1 MAKDATLNIRL
12 EPTLK
17 QHGAEV
23 LQREGLTVTEAVRA
37 LYLYLEANQ
46 KFPDELRNANHDQQ
60 SRADRRRE
68 LMHSMV
74 GILPAD
80 ASIAEAKETRLAHHG
95 L

>member
-1 MAKDATLNIRL
+1 MKDATLNIRL

-17 QHGAEV
+17 QHGAAV

-37 LYLYLEANQ
+37 LYEYMDEHQ
-46 KFPDELRNANHDQQ
+46 EFPDVL
-60 SRADRRRE
+60 RADSQAKQRKANRRRD
-68 LMHSMV
+68 LMRSMV

-80 ASIAEAKETRLAHHG
+80 TTLAQAREARLARHG